1 MPDTDEIQSLLADAL
16 ERLDGFV
23 ALHSLE
29 RLSGGASQETYRLR
43 VAMADGERSLALR
56 RSVGPAGERGF
67 GGPGLDVEARL
78 MGLARQAGVP
88 GPEVHMALRP
98 EDRLGEGFV
107 MEWIDGESLGSRINR
122 SDDLAAARMGLAR
135 ECGMA
140 LARIHAIDV
149 GSSGLRD
156 ALNEVDPADEVRQT
170 WERYKGFGSPQPMID
185 FTARWLLDHLPQES
199 EQALVHGDFRNGN
212 LVVAPGGMAAVLD
225 WEIAHIGDPMRDLGW
240 LCTASWRFGH
250 PEQPVGG
257 FGSYE
262 DLFAGYEDESGRPV
276 DPDHIRFWEVFG
288 SFWWSVG
295 CLGMADQYRSGPDR
309 SVERAAIGRR
319 SSECQVD
326 CVNLVIPGRV
336 AMVVPEAVDTGSDL
350 PRVDELLES
359 VSGYLRSEVVPSM
372 DGRTGFL
379 ARVAANSLDI
389 VGREVEYG
397 AEARRLEAERLRN
410 LLGVDLPLG
419 ELRFL
424 LAEGLRDGTIAV
436 DADGLVEHLRQ
447 TVVNQVLIDQPTYP
461 GCIAALGFDADS

>member
-1 MPDTDEIQSLLADAL
+1 MSDTDEIQRLLADAL
-16 ERLDGFV
+16 ERMDGFV
-23 ALHSLE
+23 ALRSME
-29 RLSGGASQETYRLR
+29 RLSGGASQETHRLR

-56 RSVGPAGERGF
+56 RSVGPVGERRF
-67 GGPGLDVEARL
+67 SGPGLAVEARL

-149 GSSGLRD
+149 DSSGLRD

-199 EQALVHGDFRNGN
+199 ERALVHGDFRNGN

-262 DLFAGYEDESGRPV
+262 DLFAGYEAESGRPV

-326 CVNLVIPGRV
+326 CVNLLIPGP
-336 AMVVPEAVDTGSDL
+336 VVGVVREGGDDRLDL

-359 VSGYLRSEVVPSM
+359 VSGYLRSEVVPAM

-389 VGREVEYG
+389 VGREMEMG
-397 AEARRLEAERLRN
+397 AEARRLEADRLRI
-410 LLGVDLPLG
+410 LLGMDGSLS

-424 LAEGLRDGTIAV
+424 LVKGLRDGTIAM
-436 DADGLVEHLRQ
+436 DADGLVDHLRS
-447 TVVNQVLIDQPTYP
+447 TVVNQVLIDQPNYP
-461 GCIAALGFDADS
+461 GCVAALA